1 MNYYSKLSRHR
12 WNIINDSKW
21 QAVSL
26 LHLVLLRSLDRALAD
41 SHWNLVWKDS
51 MLYSYDKVV
60 GLITC
65 KFLTLIVYLKK
76 SFPLF
81 CARQVHFTCF
91 QGQFFPFFFFF
102 NQSLLNISL
111 PLNVKRSWNLV
122 PRGSYYLWVSSPSL
136 WLIFRLPVF
145 LLYMIALP
153 LYLFCFQSPVRY
165 SLTFYLGYYNS
176 LTSFHSSYLWSPSY

>member
-1 MNYYSKLSRHR
+1 MHRNHQNIFFSTLLPEMNYSKLSWHL

-26 LHLVLLRSLDRALAD
+26 VHLVLLRSLDRALAD

-65 KFLTLIVYLKK
+65 KLLTLRVYLKK

-81 CARQVHFTCF
+81 CARQVHFTC
-91 QGQFFPFFFFF
+91 QGQVFPFFFF

-111 PLNVKRSWNLV
+111 SLNVKRRQNLV
-122 PRGSYYLWVSSPSL
+122 PRGSYYLWVSSPTCGWSL
-136 WLIFRLPVF
+136 DCQV
-145 LLYMIALP
+145 
-153 LYLFCFQSPVRY
+153 S
-165 SLTFYLGYYNS
+165 FYI
-176 LTSFHSSYLWSPSY
+176 W

>member
-1 MNYYSKLSRHR
+1 MNYSKLSWHL

-26 LHLVLLRSLDRALAD
+26 VHLVLLRSLDRALAE

-65 KFLTLIVYLKK
+65 KFLTLRVDLKK

-81 CARQVHFTCF
+81 CARQVHFTC
-91 QGQFFPFFFFF
+91 QGQFFPFFFKSKLTEYFSLSECEKKTKLSSKGFLLFMSFF
-102 NQSLLNISL
+102 
-111 PLNVKRSWNLV
+111 PH
-122 PRGSYYLWVSSPSL
+122 L
-136 WLIFRLPVF
+136 WLILRLPGF

-153 LYLFCFQSPVRY
+153 LYLFSIQSLVRY
-165 SLTFYLGYYNS
+165 
-176 LTSFHSSYLWSPSY
+176 

>member
-1 MNYYSKLSRHR
+1 MHRNHQNFFFPTLLPQMNYYSKVSWHR
-12 WNIINDSKW
+12 WNIISDSEW

-26 LHLVLLRSLDRALAD
+26 VHLVLLRSLDRALAD
-41 SHWNLVWKDS
+41 PHWNLVWKNS

-81 CARQVHFTCF
+81 CARQVPFTCF
-91 QGQFFPFFFFF
+91 QGQFFLFFFFF

-111 PLNVKRSWNLV
+111 PLNVKRSRNLV
-122 PRGSYYLWVSSPSL
+122 PRGSYYLWVSPPTCGWSL
-136 WLIFRLPVF
+136 DCQV
-145 LLYMIALP
+145 
-153 LYLFCFQSPVRY
+153 S
-165 SLTFYLGYYNS
+165 FYI
-176 LTSFHSSYLWSPSY
+176 W

>member
-1 MNYYSKLSRHR
+1 MNYCSKLSWHR
-12 WNIINDSKW
+12 RNIINDSKW

-26 LHLVLLRSLDRALAD
+26 VHLVLLRSLDRALAD
-41 SHWNLVWKDS
+41 SRWNLVWKDS
-51 MLYSYDKVV
+51 MLYDKVV

-91 QGQFFPFFFFF
+91 QGQFFPFFFL
-102 NQSLLNISL
+102 NQSLPNISL

-122 PRGSYYLWVSSPSL
+122 PRGSYYLWISSPNL
-136 WLIFRLPVF
+136 WLIFRLLGF

-153 LYLFCFQSPVRY
+153 LYFFCFQSLVRY